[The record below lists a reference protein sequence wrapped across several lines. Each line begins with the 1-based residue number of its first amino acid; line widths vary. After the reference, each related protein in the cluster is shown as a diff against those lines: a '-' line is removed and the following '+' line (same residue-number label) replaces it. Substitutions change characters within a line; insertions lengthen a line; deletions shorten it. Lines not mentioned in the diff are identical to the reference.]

1 MYFLSLFVSATHY
14 WINLECLLI
23 LIRTKTTMFYKWTFN
38 LLAEVLMMVETG
50 LDTVTTPPTTTT
62 TLTTTFIRR

>member
-1 MYFLSLFVSATHY
+1 
-14 WINLECLLI
+14 
-23 LIRTKTTMFYKWTFN
+23 

-50 LDTVTTPPTTTT
+50 LDTVTTPPPTTT

>member
-1 MYFLSLFVSATHY
+1 
-14 WINLECLLI
+14 
-23 LIRTKTTMFYKWTFN
+23 